1 MRVEVRHHCSD
12 FDSYRAAR
20 VKSLFNAE
28 KGCDWEKVAE
38 LPIEGKEW
46 QIGLI
51 VGPSGSGKT
60 SIGSKIF
67 NEPIYD
73 LYSGWDSNK
82 PIIDCI
88 APDGDFNTV
97 TGMLSAVGLGD
108 VPAWLRPFNV
118 LSNGEKF
125 RAGLARLACER
136 PEHAVV
142 DEFTSVIDRQIAK
155 VGAAAF
161 SKTWRRGKGK
171 IVLLS
176 CHYDIIEWLQPDWV
190 YDTAEARFYERDC
203 LRQRPKL
210 ELQIYKVRGTVFP
223 RLFKQH
229 YYLDLPLPVAAE
241 YFVGFIGNEPVC
253 HLAVAPL
260 FTAGAYRSTRLVVM
274 PEWQGIGVGTKFLA
288 AVCEY
293 HLKGN
298 GRCGKNYLYFS
309 ILHIPSYA
317 ELYGTQRNGYKQEPA
332 FMVQIRREAQVRW
345 QSPCRE
351 KENLLNVL
359 PDTEVI
365 SGQYRHLNILG
376 NMIIK
381 ILGNKDSQAYKI
393 AEACVREKG
402 YRVWNESTGVYDL
415 AIAPL
420 LTEKVSVEVLK
431 EPLYGTLIFH
441 PSPLPYGRGASSI
454 KWAYKR
460 QEPITA
466 ATWFWA
472 DNGLDTGD
480 ICEQEIIKIDYSA
493 RPRDFYER
501 DILPAMERTLVRCL
515 DNIQMGYIRK
525 IPQVESYS
533 SYDKR
538 L

>member
-1 MRVEVRHHCSD
+1 
-12 FDSYRAAR
+12 
-20 VKSLFNAE
+20 
-28 KGCDWEKVAE
+28 
-38 LPIEGKEW
+38 
-46 QIGLI
+46 
-51 VGPSGSGKT
+51 
-60 SIGSKIF
+60 
-67 NEPIYD
+67 
-73 LYSGWDSNK
+73 
-82 PIIDCI
+82 
-88 APDGDFNTV
+88 
-97 TGMLSAVGLGD
+97 
-108 VPAWLRPFNV
+108 
-118 LSNGEKF
+118 
-125 RAGLARLACER
+125 
-136 PEHAVV
+136 
-142 DEFTSVIDRQIAK
+142 
-155 VGAAAF
+155 
-161 SKTWRRGKGK
+161 
-171 IVLLS
+171 
-176 CHYDIIEWLQPDWV
+176 
-190 YDTAEARFYERDC
+190 
-203 LRQRPKL
+203 
-210 ELQIYKVRGTVFP
+210 
-223 RLFKQH
+223 
-229 YYLDLPLPVAAE
+229 
-241 YFVGFIGNEPVC
+241 
-253 HLAVAPL
+253 
-260 FTAGAYRSTRLVVM
+260 
-274 PEWQGIGVGTKFLA
+274 
-288 AVCEY
+288 
-293 HLKGN
+293 
-298 GRCGKNYLYFS
+298 
-309 ILHIPSYA
+309 
-317 ELYGTQRNGYKQEPA
+317 
-332 FMVQIRREAQVRW
+332 MVQIRREAQVRW

-381 ILGNKDSQAYKI
+381 ILGNKDSQAYKM